1 MNCTPPQIFLKQKK
15 NQYDMRQKGACGT
28 YDKRQK
34 FTPGLVVKTEGPAKL
49 AKSSLH
55 VTITADLS

>member
-1 MNCTPPQIFLKQKK
+1 
-15 NQYDMRQKGACGT
+15 MRQKGACGT